1 MEAGIKTFADVA
13 VDLQIRFFNC
23 IHENLLWDDDGAVP
37 ERNDG
42 SPVD

>member
-23 IHENLLWDDDGAVP
+23 IHEVFFGMMMAAVP

>member
-1 MEAGIKTFADVA
+1 MLPLTFKLGFSIAFMK
-13 VDLQIRFFNC
+13 IFF
-23 IHENLLWDDDGAVP
+23 GMMMAAVP